1 VRERLSGSYRVLRR
15 PAILAVLVLLAGAAA
30 ASAQSA
36 DTVSSSRLYW
46 RRFSYGVAASILFH
60 EAAHIATA
68 MAVGGH
74 PRFGFDKLRPTVY
87 SGISII
93 DHPRQQFA
101 FSAAGL
107 TIQSVLDEAILDI
120 PHNRGS
126 AFERGLLG
134 GGIGTT
140 LFYLTIGRTGS
151 VSDVDYMARTH
162 VLNKTQITLIYGSIA
177 ALHSWRISRNPAYAN
192 FFARPTY
199 HGLDVGMNW

>member
-1 VRERLSGSYRVLRR
+1 MLKR
-15 PAILAVLVLLAGAAA
+15 AIVVLLLLATDVSAAA
-30 ASAQSA
+30 AQSA
-36 DTVSSSRLYW
+36 DTVTASPGYW
-46 RRFSYGVAASILFH
+46 KRFGLGFGTSILIH
-60 EAAHIATA
+60 EAAHITTSFAT
-68 MAVGGH
+68 GSH
-74 PRFGFDKLRPTVY
+74 PSFGFDKLRPTVY
-87 SGISII
+87 SGISIY
-93 DHPRQQFA
+93 DHPREQFA

-120 PHNRGS
+120 PHNRGG

-177 ALHSWRISRNPAYAN
+177 ALHSWRISRNSAYAN
-192 FFARPTY
+192 FFARPTSR
-199 HGLDVGMNW
+199 GLDFGVSW